1 MKRILLLLLF
11 SFNCLLFSGQK
22 LSIDG
27 KISNFENKPV
37 ENASIRL
44 IKQKD
49 SSIISSTLT
58 NKEGNFSLKINEL
71 NEPSILKAEAD
82 KLLPYSKNFD
92 RINASLRLEEIR
104 LDKDKISDIEEVV
117 ITASPIKIKK
127 DTIEFN
133 ANAIKVRPD
142 SNIQELLKSIDGIE
156 VDSDGK
162 ITVNGKEVDQ
172 IMINGKPF
180 FDATGKIALENIPAD
195 IIKNIQV
202 TSTKT
207 KEEELTGKTPKSEK
221 STINFN
227 IDEKKNQGF
236 ISRITGGYG
245 SDKRY
250 EASGFLSYFKNKTK
264 ISLLGSSN
272 NINTK
277 GFTNDE
283 AQNLG
288 GNTGSRGGNN
298 VKGIQKSTTIGVN
311 YSDQLSSNVDLES
324 LGVTRNE
331 TNLETASKVSRTTFL
346 PDSTLKTDSENHAD
360 NSTEQYNFNSAVK
373 IRPDSLSTFYFSPKL
388 SISKT
393 TNVRNSKSITY
404 KNDEL
409 LNDSESSTH
418 AKSENNSF
426 SQNLYYSKKFK
437 KKGRSLYASL
447 NTSISESTNDNLT
460 KSATKFYQS
469 SDPDDIRNQLSQ
481 SKNQNNNYSFNAKYS
496 EPVSDSLNVTLGL
509 NYNSKN
515 LSSIRNINDFDEN
528 TGQYSNYNI
537 LLSKSSDQ
545 KNNQLSPEI
554 NIELNKKKYSVWA
567 STTVNFSD
575 LKYDAVFNG
584 EHYNLQRN
592 FTLPDYNAGLQY
604 HISENSK
611 LSIYNSASFTV
622 PAPENVIPYRDESNP
637 LITYEGNPDLKNT
650 WSNRTSVYFN
660 NFNTKTSF
668 NYNVNLSFTYSN
680 NDVTNFS
687 FYDESGKQFVSYRNI
702 SGNKSATLGG
712 SLGKTYKWNDNKLTI
727 RPKANVNYRYNKGY
741 INGQEFLGNSYT
753 FTPGIG
759 FTYDK
764 KDKVNIKPS
773 YNVNYT
779 LSNYENYSVESI
791 KNTYQTFRLELT
803 NYFLKT
809 NLIFENDFEYNKSS
823 NITPGFKRDFYFWNT
838 SIGYTFYKK
847 QLTAKVRVYD
857 ILNQNQSV
865 RRTISS
871 SYVEDR
877 EDLILKRYIMFS
889 LTLKLNKFTGRKI

>member
-1 MKRILLLLLF
+1 MKKIIWLLLF
-11 SFNCLLFSGQK
+11 SFNFLLLNGQNINISGK
-22 LSIDG
+22 V
-27 KISNFENKPV
+27 SNFENKPV
-37 ENASIRL
+37 ENAIVRL

-49 SSIISSTLT
+49 SSIIKSTST
-58 NKEGNFSLKINEL
+58 DKEGSFSLRINEL
-71 NEPSILKAEAD
+71 NEPSTLKVDAD
-82 KLLPYSKNFD
+82 KSISYSKNFD
-92 RINASLRLEEIR
+92 QINKSLSLDEIK
-104 LDKDKISDIEEVV
+104 LDKDKISNIEEVV

-142 SNIQELLKSIDGIE
+142 SNIQELLKNIDGIE

-162 ITVNGKEVDQ
+162 IMVNGKEVDQ

-180 FDATGKIALENIPAD
+180 FDTTGKIALENIPAD

-245 SDKRY
+245 TDERY
-250 EASGFLSYFKNKTK
+250 ETSGFLSYFKNKTK

-272 NINTK
+272 NINSK

-288 GNTGSRGGNN
+288 GNTGAKGGNN
-298 VKGIQKSTTIGVN
+298 MKGIQKSTTIGVN
-311 YSDQLSSNVDLES
+311 YSDQLSPNVELES
-324 LGVTRNE
+324 LGATRAE
-331 TNLETASKVSRTTFL
+331 TNLETASKVSKTTFL

-360 NSTEQYNFNSAVK
+360 NNTEQYNFNSAVR
-373 IRPDSLSTFYFSPKL
+373 IRPDSLSTIYFSPKL
-388 SISKT
+388 SLSKT
-393 TNVRNSKSITY
+393 HNVRTSTSITY

-409 LNDSESSTH
+409 LNESESSSNSN
-418 AKSENNSF
+418 SENNSF
-426 SQNLYYSKKFK
+426 SPNLYYSKKFK

-447 NTSISESTNDNLT
+447 NTSISESKNDNLT

-496 EPVSDSLNVTLGL
+496 EPISDSLNVTLGL

-515 LSSIRNINDFDEN
+515 LSNIRNVNDFDEI
-528 TGQYSNYNI
+528 TGQYSNYNT
-537 LLSKSSDQ
+537 LLSNSSNQ

-575 LKYDAVFNG
+575 LKYNAVFNG
-584 EHYNLQRN
+584 AHYDLQRN

-604 HISENSK
+604 RISQNSK

-622 PAPENVIPYRDESNP
+622 PSPENVIPYKDESNP
-637 LITYEGNPDLKNT
+637 LITYEGNPDLKNS
-650 WSNRTSVYFN
+650 WSNRTSIYFN

-668 NYNVNLSFTYSN
+668 NYNVNVSFTYNN

-727 RPKANVNYRYNKGY
+727 RPKANLSYRYNKGY

-753 FTPGIG
+753 FTPGIS

-764 KDKVNIKPS
+764 KDKINIKPS

-809 NLIFENDFEYNKSS
+809 NLLFENDFEYNKSS

-847 QLTAKVRVYD
+847 QLTARVRVYD

-865 RRTISS
+865 RRTISA

-889 LTLKLNKFTGRKI
+889 LTFKLNKFAGKR

>member
-1 MKRILLLLLF
+1 MRKILWVLLF
-11 SFNCLLFSGQK
+11 SFNCLLLSGQK
-22 LSIDG
+22 LSING
-27 KISNFENKPV
+27 KVSNFENKPV
-37 ENASIRL
+37 ENASVRL

-49 SSIISSTLT
+49 SSVISSAVT
-58 NKEGNFSLKINEL
+58 NKEGSFSLKINEL
-71 NEPSILKAEAD
+71 NEPSILKVEAD

-92 RINASLRLEEIR
+92 RINTSLSLEEIR
-104 LDKDKISDIEEVV
+104 LDKDKISNIEEVV

-142 SNIQELLKSIDGIE
+142 SNIQELLKNIDGIE

-180 FDATGKIALENIPAD
+180 FDTNGKIALENIPAD

-264 ISLLGSSN
+264 ISVLGSSN

-288 GNTGSRGGNN
+288 GNTGARGGNN
-298 VKGIQKSTTIGVN
+298 MKGIQKSTTIGVN
-311 YSDQLSSNVDLES
+311 YSDELGPNVDLES
-324 LGVTRNE
+324 LGATRNE

-346 PDSTLKTDSENHAD
+346 PDSTLKTDSENHA
-360 NSTEQYNFNSAVK
+360 NNNTEQYNFNSAVRIK
-373 IRPDSLSTFYFSPKL
+373 PDSLSTIYFSPKL
-388 SISKT
+388 SLSKT
-393 TNVRNSKSITY
+393 TNERTSKSITY
-404 KNDEL
+404 RNDEL
-409 LNDSESSTH
+409 LNESESSTN

-426 SQNLYYSKKFK
+426 SPNLYYSKKFN

-447 NTSISESTNDNLT
+447 NTSISESKNDNLT

-469 SDPDDIRNQLSQ
+469 SDPDDIRNQLSE

-496 EPVSDSLNVTLGL
+496 EPISDSLNVTLGL

-515 LSSIRNINDFDEN
+515 LSSIRNVNDFDEN

-545 KNNQLSPEI
+545 RNNQLSPEI

-575 LKYDAVFNG
+575 LKYNAVFNG
-584 EHYNLQRN
+584 QHYDLQRN

-604 HISENSK
+604 RISETSK

-622 PAPENVIPYRDESNP
+622 PTPENVIPYRDESNP
-637 LITYEGNPDLKNT
+637 LITYEGNPDLKNA

-660 NFNTKTSF
+660 NFNTKTSL
-668 NYNVNLSFTYSN
+668 NYNVNLSFTYNN

-687 FYDESGKQFVSYRNI
+687 FYDESGKQFVSYKNI

-727 RPKANVNYRYNKGY
+727 RPKANLSYQYNKGY

-753 FTPGIG
+753 FTPGIS

-764 KDKVNIKPS
+764 KDKMNIKPS

-779 LSNYENYSVESI
+779 FSNYENYSVESI

-865 RRTISS
+865 RRTISA

-889 LTLKLNKFTGRKI
+889 LTMKLNKFAGRKK